1 MKAIAGQKL
10 RQARERRS
18 LSLEQV
24 AQATR
29 IRAHYLQAL
38 EAGEFDALP
47 SQAQARGFL
56 RAYAGYLGMDGEAL
70 LAEADGIE
78 KIPAPAAISPPT
90 TPIPAVPVAK
100 APAAAA
106 PEIEPA
112 AVKNTAAA
120 KDTAELKNTLPVEET
135 AAEEAPAPSS
145 QVETASASLAQQQR
159 QQTQPIFT
167 EIGLQ
172 LRRQRELLG
181 LSLDDIERH
190 THLRRHYLQF
200 LEAGDL
206 DSLPSPVQ
214 GRGMLNNY
222 ANFLGLDAEPL
233 LLRFAEGLQTRL
245 AVRKDAETPAS
256 PKPAPRKSRLPAP
269 VRRLI
274 SIDVLVGITLALFL
288 VAFITWAAIR
298 IFSMQTAQSPA
309 ATAPSIADV
318 LLASPTASATP
329 TLFLLTSTPALPP
342 ALLPQ
347 GTGVLE
353 GGSLPA
359 FDEGKVQI
367 YISVRQRTW
376 MSVSVDGSVEFEGR
390 VIPGSAYTFVGI
402 SQVEVL
408 TGSGSALQVYFNQ
421 SDLGVLGTFG
431 QVVNRIYTLQ
441 GILTPTP
448 TITPTPGP
456 NTPAASTNTLPAPLQ
471 PAQTIAPALP

>member
-78 KIPAPAAISPPT
+78 KIPAPAALSPPK

-112 AVKNTAAA
+112 AAKNTVAV
-120 KDTAELKNTLPVEET
+120 KNTLPVEET

-167 EIGLQ
+167 ERGLQ

-190 THLRRHYLQF
+190 THLRRH
-200 LEAGDL
+200 
-206 DSLPSPVQ
+206 
-214 GRGMLNNY
+214 
-222 ANFLGLDAEPL
+222 
-233 LLRFAEGLQTRL
+233 
-245 AVRKDAETPAS
+245 
-256 PKPAPRKSRLPAP
+256 
-269 VRRLI
+269 
-274 SIDVLVGITLALFL
+274 
-288 VAFITWAAIR
+288 
-298 IFSMQTAQSPA
+298 
-309 ATAPSIADV
+309 
-318 LLASPTASATP
+318 
-329 TLFLLTSTPALPP
+329 
-342 ALLPQ
+342 
-347 GTGVLE
+347 
-353 GGSLPA
+353 
-359 FDEGKVQI
+359 
-367 YISVRQRTW
+367 
-376 MSVSVDGSVEFEGR
+376 
-390 VIPGSAYTFVGI
+390 
-402 SQVEVL
+402 
-408 TGSGSALQVYFNQ
+408 
-421 SDLGVLGTFG
+421 
-431 QVVNRIYTLQ
+431 
-441 GILTPTP
+441 
-448 TITPTPGP
+448 
-456 NTPAASTNTLPAPLQ
+456 
-471 PAQTIAPALP
+471 